1 VIKDSEKIGAIMVVG
16 SGIAGIQA
24 SLDLANSGMKVYLV
38 DNGISIGGVMA
49 QLDKTFPTNDCSACI
64 LSPKLVEVGRHP
76 NVEILTRRTVQS
88 VEGEPGRFKV
98 KLLKAPRYVDLSK
111 CTGCGDCANV
121 CPVTVKSDFNENL
134 GDRKATYRHFPQAI
148 PSGFAIDKIGTSPCK
163 AACPTHISVQGYV
176 ALIQTG
182 KYQDALKLIKKDNPF
197 PAVCGRVCNHPCETA
212 CQRAKV
218 DEPVDIMHLKRFVAD
233 LDLNAETRYVPEKK
247 ESKGKTVGV
256 VGAGPA
262 GLTAAYYLA
271 AEGYDVTVY
280 EAAPIPGGWLTLGIP
295 EYRLPR
301 DIIRAE
307 IKVIEDLG
315 VKIVCN
321 TMIGKDI
328 SFEDL
333 RKKHDAVFLGCG
345 THISTKLDIPGEDM
359 QGVIHGIDYLKRMN
373 LGEKIFLGDKVAVIG
388 GGNVAMDAVRTAVR
402 TGSKDVFILYRRSR
416 AEMPAAKEEIVE
428 AEEEGIKMHF
438 LVAPVRVVGENGK
451 VKGIE
456 CQRMELG
463 EPDASGR
470 RRPVPVKGSEFV
482 IECDSIV
489 PAIGQSADLA
499 FLPKDS
505 GITISKWRTID
516 VEPFTFATGM
526 PGVFAGGDAMTGA
539 ATVVEAVNAGKEAAI
554 SINRYLSNVDVKEGR
569 VKYWTKGLAD
579 KDITGVSD
587 ELGGVAASK
596 LHIRLA
602 EKDEKD
608 LVDVEKAPR
617 VHMKHLDPNVRRTH
631 FSEVIN
637 GMSEEDAKKEAD
649 RCLSCGICSECY
661 QCVDACIAKAINHD
675 DTYDMETVEVGA
687 VIAAPGF
694 ETFDAKIRG
703 EFGFGTY
710 ANVVTSIQFERILSA
725 SGPYFGH
732 VQRLSD
738 HKEPKKVAFIQ
749 CVGSR
754 DTNCG
759 NSWCSSVCCMYAT
772 KEAIIGK
779 EHAKNME
786 PTIFYMDI
794 RAHGKDFD
802 RFVNRAKNEYGIRYI
817 RSMPSAVKELQQS
830 KNLLLTYVLEDGS
843 LIEEEYDMVVLSV
856 GLTPPKEAGP
866 LAKALGIDLEEHG
879 FCRTSIENPVMTTR
893 DGVFVCGAF
902 GGPKDIPE
910 TVMEA
915 SGAAACASGLLAAKR
930 GTMITEVEV
939 PLEKD
944 IKGIGPRTGVFVC
957 HCGINIGGVVDV
969 PAVVDYAKTLPNVVF
984 ATDNLFTCSQ
994 DTAVKM
1000 GEVIKEQNLTRVVV
1014 ASCSPRTHEG
1024 LFQENC
1030 EKAGLNRYLFEMAN
1044 IRDQASWVHMNEPKA
1059 ATDKAKDLVRM
1070 AIAKAEYLK
1079 PLKPGQLS
1087 VNHAALIIGGGL
1099 AGITAALSLAN
1110 QGFESHIV
1118 ERQETLGGNYAKLYY
1133 TLEGLDTK
1141 AHLAKLLSEVKA
1153 NNLIHVY
1160 TGSEI
1165 EKIEGFIG
1173 NYKTTVKG
1181 NAGEAKF
1188 EHGVVIVATGAY
1200 ELQTDEYLHGK
1211 SEKVITQRDLE
1222 DLLAKKDAKVAKAE
1236 SVVMIQCVGSRTKE
1250 RPYCSRYCCSEAM
1263 KNALK
1268 IKEMDPNKDVT
1279 VIYRDVRTFGL
1290 KEDYYKKAREL
1301 NVKFVRYD
1309 EDRKPEV
1316 IDNGGKLSIKVFDP
1330 IMNAPVTI
1338 DADVL
1343 ALSVGTVPNPE
1354 NEDIGKMLKVPTNQD
1369 GFFLEAHVKLRPVDF
1384 ATDGVFMCGMSHAPK
1399 LSEDTVVQANAAV
1412 SRACTI
1418 LTKDF
1423 IEAEGKTA
1431 FVNKDRC
1438 AACGLC
1444 EENCPFG
1451 AIAVD
1456 AKEGAA
1462 AVNTVLC
1469 KGCGVCT
1476 ASCRMN
1482 AVDLN
1487 GFTNEEVL
1495 VQIAALAG

>member
-1 VIKDSEKIGAIMVVG
+1 MIKDSEKIGAVMVVG

-76 NVEILTRRTVQS
+76 NVEILTRRTVKA
-88 VEGEPGRFKV
+88 VEGEPGKFTV
-98 KLLKAPRYVDLSK
+98 KLLKAPRFVDLSK
-111 CTGCGDCANV
+111 CTGCGDCAKV
-121 CPVTVKSDFNENL
+121 CPVSVKSDFNENL
-134 GDRKATYRHFPQAI
+134 EDRKATYRQFPQAI

-182 KYQDALKLIKKDNPF
+182 KYKEALKLIKKDNPF

-218 DEPVDIMHLKRFVAD
+218 DEPIDIMHLKRFVAD
-233 LDLNAETRYVPEKK
+233 LDLNDETRYIPEKK
-247 ESKGKTVGV
+247 EKKGKTVGV

-271 AEGYDVTVY
+271 VEGYDVTVY

-301 DIIRAE
+301 NIIQAE
-307 IKVIEDLG
+307 IKIIEDLG
-315 VKIVCN
+315 VKIICN
-321 TMIGKDI
+321 TKIGKDI
-328 SFEDL
+328 SFDDL
-333 RKKHDAVFLGCG
+333 RKKHDAIFLGCG

-373 LGEKIFLGDKVAVIG
+373 LGEKIDLGEKVAVIG

-402 TGSKDVFILYRRSR
+402 NGSKDVFILYRRSR
-416 AEMPAAKEEIVE
+416 NEMPAALEEIEE
-428 AEEEGIKMHF
+428 AEEEGIKMNF

-451 VKGIE
+451 VTGIE

-470 RRPVPVKGSEFV
+470 RRPVPVKGSEFIV
-482 IECDSIV
+482 ECDSIV
-489 PAIGQSADLA
+489 PAIGQSADLG
-499 FLPKDS
+499 FLPKDIS
-505 GITISKWRTID
+505 LSKWKTID
-516 VEPFTFATGM
+516 VDPFTFATNV
-526 PGVFAGGDAMTGA
+526 PGVFAGGDAQTGA
-539 ATVVEAVNAGKEAAI
+539 ATVVQAVNAGKEAAI
-554 SINRYLSNVDVKEGR
+554 SINRYLSNMDVKEGR
-569 VKYWTKGLAD
+569 VKYWTKGIAD
-579 KDITGVSD
+579 KDITEMSD
-587 ELGGVAASK
+587 ELGIAEAK
-596 LHIRLA
+596 LHARLA
-602 EKDEKD
+602 EKSEAD
-608 LVDVEKAPR
+608 LKDVEKAPR
-617 VHMKHLDPNVRRTH
+617 VHMKHLDPMKRRTN
-631 FSEVIN
+631 FEEVIA
-637 GMSEEDAKKEAD
+637 GLSEEDAKKEAD

-661 QCVDACIAKAINHD
+661 QCVDACIAKAINHE
-675 DTYDMETVEVGA
+675 DTFDMETVEVGA

-694 ETFDAKIRG
+694 ETFDAGLRG
-703 EFGFGTY
+703 EYGFGTC

-725 SGPYFGH
+725 SGPYHGH

-738 HKEPKKVAFIQ
+738 AKEPKKIAFIQ

-779 EHAKNME
+779 EHAKGLE
-786 PTIFYMDI
+786 PTIFFMDI

-802 RFVNRAKNEYGIRYI
+802 RFVNRAKDEYGIRYI
-817 RSMPSAVKELQQS
+817 RSMPSSVKELQQS
-830 KNLLLTYVLEDGS
+830 KNLLITYVQEDGK
-843 LIEEEYDMVVLSV
+843 LTEEEFDMVVLSV
-856 GLTPPKEAGP
+856 GLTPPKEAVQ
-866 LAKALGIDLEEHG
+866 LAKALGIELEEHG
-879 FCRTSIENPVMTTR
+879 FAKTSVENPVMTSR
-893 DGVFVCGAF
+893 DGIFVCGAF

-930 GTMITEVEV
+930 GTMITEVDV

-969 PAVVDYAKTLPNVVF
+969 PAVVEYAKTLPNVVF

-1000 GEVIKEQNLTRVVV
+1000 GEVIKEENLTRVVV

-1044 IRDQASWVHMNEPKA
+1044 IRDQNSWVHMNEHEA
-1059 ATDKAKDLVRM
+1059 ATEKAKDLVRM
-1070 AIAKAEYLK
+1070 AVAKAEYLK

-1099 AGITAALSLAN
+1099 AGITAALSLAD
-1110 QGFESHIV
+1110 QGFESYIV
-1118 ERQETLGGNYAKLYY
+1118 ERQNELGGNYAKLHY
-1133 TLEGLDTK
+1133 TLEGLDTR
-1141 AHLAKLLSEVKA
+1141 AHLSKLLKDVAA
-1153 NNLIHVY
+1153 NKLIHVH

-1173 NYKTTVKG
+1173 NYKTTIKG
-1181 NAGEAKF
+1181 KEGEVKF

-1200 ELQTDEYLHGK
+1200 ELETDEYLHGK
-1211 SEKVITQRDLE
+1211 SDKVITQRDLE
-1222 DLLAKKDAKVAKAE
+1222 DLIAKNDAKVKKAD

-1268 IKEMDPNKDVT
+1268 LKEMDPNKDVT

-1290 KEDYYKKAREL
+1290 KEDFYKKAREL

-1316 IDNGGKLSIKVFDP
+1316 ADNGGKLAIKVFDP
-1330 IMNAPVTI
+1330 ILNAPVTLS
-1338 DADVL
+1338 ADML

-1354 NEDIGKMLKVPTNQD
+1354 NEEIGKMLKVPTNQD

-1384 ATDGVFMCGMSHAPK
+1384 ATDGVFMCGMAHAPK

-1431 FVNKDRC
+1431 FVNKERC

-1456 AKEGAA
+1456 ANEGAA
-1462 AVNTVLC
+1462 VVNTVLC

-1482 AVDLN
+1482 AADLN

>member
-1 VIKDSEKIGAIMVVG
+1 MTKNSEKIGAVMVVG

-76 NVEILTRRTVQS
+76 NVQILPQRTVKS
-88 VEGEPGRFKV
+88 VKGDPGKFTV
-98 KLLKAPRYVDLSK
+98 KLLKAPRYIDLSK

-121 CPVTVKSDFNENL
+121 CPVSVSSDFNEGL
-134 GDRKATYRHFPQAI
+134 GDRKATFRHFPQAI
-148 PSGFAIDKIGTSPCK
+148 PSGFAIDKIGTAPCK

-176 ALIQTG
+176 ALIREG

-218 DEPVDIMHLKRFVAD
+218 DEAIDIMHLKRFVAD
-233 LDLNAETRYVPEKK
+233 LDLNADTRFVPEKK
-247 ESKGKTVGV
+247 EKKGKTVGI

-271 AEGYDVTVY
+271 SEGYDVTVY
-280 EAAPIPGGWLTLGIP
+280 ESAPIPGGWLTMGIP

-301 DIIRAE
+301 DIIKAE

-315 VKIVCN
+315 VKILCN
-321 TMIGKDI
+321 TKIGKDI

-345 THISTKLDIPGEDM
+345 THNSTKLDIPGEDM
-359 QGVIHGIDYLKRMN
+359 QGVVHGIDYLKRMN
-373 LGEKIFLGDKVAVIG
+373 LGEKISLGDRVAVIG
-388 GGNVAMDAVRTAVR
+388 GGNVAMDAVRMAVR
-402 TGSKDVFILYRRSR
+402 NGSKDVFILYRRSR
-416 AEMPAAKEEIVE
+416 NEMPAAREEIEE
-428 AEEEGIKMHF
+428 AEEEGIKMNF

-451 VKGIE
+451 VTGIE
-456 CQRMELG
+456 CQKMELG

-470 RRPVPVKGSEFV
+470 RRPVPVKGSEY
-482 IECDSIV
+482 IIPCDSIV
-489 PAIGQSADLA
+489 PAIGQSADLG
-499 FLPKDS
+499 FLPKDQ
-505 GITISKWRTID
+505 GISISKWHTVD
-516 VEPFTFATGM
+516 VDPFTFATGM
-526 PGVFAGGDAMTGA
+526 PGVFAGGDAQTGA
-539 ATVVEAVNAGKEAAI
+539 ATVVMAVNAGKEAAI
-554 SINRYLSNVDVKEGR
+554 SIDRYLSKVDVKEGR
-569 VKYWTKGLAD
+569 VKYWTKGVED
-579 KDITGVSD
+579 KDISNVGDSLD
-587 ELGGVAASK
+587 ALAAAK
-596 LHIRLA
+596 LHVRLA
-602 EKDEKD
+602 EKDPKD
-608 LVDVEKAPR
+608 LVEVPKEPR
-617 VHMKHLDPNVRRTH
+617 VHMKHLDPVKRRTNYE
-631 FSEVIN
+631 EVIS
-637 GMSEEDAKKEAD
+637 GMSEEDAKAEAS

-661 QCVDACIAKAINHD
+661 MCVNACVAKAINHND
-675 DTYDMETVEVGA
+675 DYEMETIEVGA

-694 ETFDAKIRG
+694 ETFDAGLRG

-725 SGPYFGH
+725 SGPFFGH

-738 HKEPKKVAFIQ
+738 GKEPKKVAFIQ

-779 EHAKNME
+779 EHAKNLE

-802 RFVNRAKNEYGIRYI
+802 RFVNRAKDEYGIRYI
-817 RSMPSAVKELQQS
+817 RSMPSSVKELQQS
-830 KNLLLTYVLEDGS
+830 KNLLITYVKEDGT
-843 LIEEEYDMVVLSV
+843 LIEEEFDMVVLSV
-856 GLTPPKEAGP
+856 GLTPPKEAEQ
-866 LAKALGIDLEEHG
+866 LAKAMGIELEDHG
-879 FCRTSIENPVMTTR
+879 FCWTDLENPVKTSR

-915 SGAAACASGLLAAKR
+915 SSAAACASGLLAERR
-930 GTMITEVEV
+930 GTMIAEPDV

-969 PAVVDYAKTLPNVVF
+969 PAVVEYAKTLPNVVF

-994 DTAVKM
+994 DTAVRM
-1000 GEVIKEQNLTRVVV
+1000 GEVIKENNLTRVVV

-1044 IRDQASWVHMNEPKA
+1044 IRDQDSWVHMHEPQA
-1059 ATDKAKDLVRM
+1059 ATEKAKDLVRM
-1070 AIAKAEYLK
+1070 AVAKSQYLK
-1079 PLKPGQLS
+1079 PLKPGQLQ
-1087 VNHAALIIGGGL
+1087 VNHAVLIIGGGL
-1099 AGITAALSLAN
+1099 AGITAALTLAD
-1110 QGFESHIV
+1110 QGFESYIV
-1118 ERQETLGGNYAKLYY
+1118 EKESSLGGNYAKLHY
-1133 TLEGLDTK
+1133 TLEGLDAK
-1141 AHLAKLLSEVKA
+1141 AHLAGLLKKVKDSP
-1153 NNLIHVY
+1153 LIHVY
-1160 TGSEI
+1160 TDSDI

-1173 NYKTTVKG
+1173 NYKTTIKNKDVG
-1181 NAGEAKF
+1181 ATF

-1200 ELQTDEYLHGK
+1200 ELKTDEYLHGT
-1211 SEKVITQRDLE
+1211 SDKVITQRDLE
-1222 DLLAKKDAKVAKAE
+1222 DLLAKKDAKVAKAN
-1236 SVVMIQCVGSRTKE
+1236 SFVMIQCVGSRTKE

-1279 VIYRDVRTFGL
+1279 IIYRDIRTFGL
-1290 KEDYYKKAREL
+1290 KEDFYKKAREL

-1316 IDNGGKLSIKVFDP
+1316 VDNGSRLAVKVFDP
-1330 IMNAPVTI
+1330 ILNAPVTL
-1338 DADVL
+1338 DADML
-1343 ALSVGTVPNPE
+1343 ALSVGTVPNPQ
-1354 NEDIGKMLKVPTNQD
+1354 NEEIGKMLKVPTNQD

-1399 LSEDTVVQANAAV
+1399 LSEDAIVQANAAV

-1418 LTKDF
+1418 LTKDL

-1431 FVNKDRC
+1431 FVNKDLC

-1444 EENCPFG
+1444 EANCPFG
-1451 AIAVD
+1451 AIAVN
-1456 AKEGAA
+1456 AAEGAA
-1462 AVNTVLC
+1462 VVNSVLC

-1495 VQIAALAG
+1495 VQIAAFAA